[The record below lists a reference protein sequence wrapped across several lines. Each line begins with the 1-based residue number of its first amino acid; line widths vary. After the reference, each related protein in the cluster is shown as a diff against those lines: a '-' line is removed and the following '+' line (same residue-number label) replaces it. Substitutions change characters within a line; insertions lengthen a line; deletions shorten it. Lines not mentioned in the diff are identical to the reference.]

1 MPEAIAIVAVVFTAL
16 LIFVIARVQ
25 ATNHHPLKERK
36 HLQQHHDWL
45 VERLLHAEK
54 HAWDE
59 GMKEH
64 LATQLTETKRQLEKA
79 PDPQRASGHV
89 RR

>member
-1 MPEAIAIVAVVFTAL
+1 MPEAIAIVAVFFTAI
-16 LIFVIARVQ
+16 LIYAIARVQ
-25 ATNHHPLKERK
+25 ASKHHPLKERE
-36 HLQQHHDWL
+36 HVQQHHDWL

-64 LATQLTETKRQLEKA
+64 LANQLAETRKKLAQTPPPA
-79 PDPQRASGHV
+79 PKS
-89 RR
+89 

>member
-1 MPEAIAIVAVVFTAL
+1 MPEAIAIVAVFFTAV
-16 LIFVIARVQ
+16 LIYVIARVQ
-25 ATNHHPLKERK
+25 SAKPHPLKERE
-36 HLQQHHDWL
+36 HLQQYHDWL

-64 LATQLTETKRQLEKA
+64 LATQLNETREKLAESPGAAGKR
-79 PDPQRASGHV
+79 
-89 RR
+89 